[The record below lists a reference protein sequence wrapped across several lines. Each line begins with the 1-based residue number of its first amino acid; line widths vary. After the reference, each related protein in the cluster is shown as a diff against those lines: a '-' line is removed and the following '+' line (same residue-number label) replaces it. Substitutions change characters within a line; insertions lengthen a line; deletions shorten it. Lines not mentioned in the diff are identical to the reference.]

1 MSNLSTSW
9 GAKVISRMFRRSLL
23 LFCFAALAVVS
34 SLSQTVTV
42 SPTSIA
48 FGNEAIGSTSAAHR
62 VTLKNGQASPISITS
77 ISTNL
82 ADYAET
88 NTCPASLKAGATC
101 GISVTFT
108 PSVQGARNATLTVVD
123 SGLSSPQTVTLTGSG
138 LAPTLKSI
146 AVTPASPTIAPKST
160 QQFTATGTYSDG
172 STQNITTTVSWISA
186 TKTVATIGLH
196 TGLATAVAT
205 GSTSISANLGTV
217 HGSTTLTV
225 GITAT
230 LQSITVTPPTASI
243 AAGTT
248 QQFTATGHF
257 SDGSSQN
264 ITTTSTWTSSNTAA
278 ATVSNASGSQGL
290 ATAVAAG
297 SATITATSGSVSGSG
312 ALTVTP
318 AVLVSISIS
327 PQSPTITVGSTQQ
340 FTATGKFSDNSTQ
353 DITTSVTWNSDTP
366 SVATISNT
374 AGSQGLATAIAAGSA
389 TISASENSISSS
401 TELTVGSSVQQ
412 AWSLHGPP
420 GRKSHT
426 AVWDPVS
433 QQMIIFGGQQSSNS
447 TNLNDVWLGTT
458 STTQNDSYT
467 AESPS
472 GQPPAARFGHVA
484 TYDSVNNRMTVFGG
498 NTGSCANDVWVLAGA
513 NGQNG
518 TPAWQSLTTAGTK
531 PDARV
536 YAGGAYD
543 PNTNSLIVFGG
554 SNCAGQFF
562 NDVWVLSNANGIG
575 GTPTWSELTPSGT
588 PPQARESGS
597 AVYDPTHN
605 VLIVYAGDAGGA
617 PFSDVWTL
625 SNANGSGG
633 TPTWSPQSPTGTAP
647 AARTGQSALLD
658 SVNNRMIVFGGTTA
672 TTTFADTWI
681 LTTANGIGGTP
692 AWSMITV
699 TTTAPSVAYHSAVYD
714 AARNDMYVFA
724 GISTQ
729 DKLQA
734 NDHAFALSAA
744 NGIGTGQKWTLG
756 GPPVR
761 YSHVAFYDSA
771 NNALIVFGGQHAIS
785 SVNFND
791 YWKEST
797 VLGSANLQWN
807 LQTISGSRPSPRWG
821 MSGLYDSTNNR
832 LMIFGGA
839 TGFPAPCV
847 SDYYVVQNAN
857 AHGATPSFTL
867 ISPTGPGPSA
877 RTRHVAAYDS
887 ATNTMMVFGGYD
899 CSSTYFNDVW
909 TLSNANDIGGTP
921 AWTKLSP
928 TGTPPSARESA
939 SAIYDSSTNS
949 LIAYGGDA
957 GAAPFGDIWILSNA
971 NGSGG
976 TPAWTKLS
984 PSNNGPVARSGHS
997 ATYDGQNN
1005 IMTIYGGFDGTNVLS
1020 DTWVLS
1026 GANGQAGSAV
1036 WTQLPAGQPRR
1047 FQSSEYDPA
1056 SDQMVTFGGASA
1068 ISPQAPSADIFTLTD
1083 ANNVP

>member
-1 MSNLSTSW
+1 MP
-9 GAKVISRMFRRSLL
+9 KVMSRMLRRSLL
-23 LFCFAALAVVS
+23 FFCLASLAVIPAF
-34 SLSQTVTV
+34 SQSVTV
-42 SPTSIA
+42 NPTSIA
-48 FGNEAIGSTSAAHR
+48 FGNQAVGSTSAVHK
-62 VTLKNGQASPISITS
+62 VTLKNAQTSAITITS
-77 ISTNL
+77 ISTDL
-82 ADYAET
+82 ADYVET

-108 PSVQGARNATLTVVD
+108 PSVQGARNGTLTVVD
-123 SGLSSPQTVTLTGSG
+123 SGLSSPQAVTLTGAG
-138 LAPTLKSI
+138 IAPTLKSI
-146 AVTPASPTIAPKST
+146 AVTPASPTIAPATK

-196 TGLATAVAT
+196 TGLATAVTT
-205 GSTSISANLGTV
+205 GSTSITANLGTV

-225 GITAT
+225 GTTAV
-230 LQSITVTPPTASI
+230 LQSITVTPTISI

-257 SDGSSQN
+257 SDGSTQN
-264 ITTTSTWTSSNTAA
+264 ITTTSTWSSSNTTV
-278 ATVSNASGSQGL
+278 ATISNVSGSQGL

-297 SATITATSGSVSGSG
+297 TASITATSGSISGS
-312 ALTVTP
+312 ATLTVTP
-318 AVLVSISIS
+318 AVLISISIS
-327 PQSPTITVGSTQQ
+327 PQSPTITAGSTQQ

-353 DITTSVTWNSDTP
+353 NITTSVTWDSDTQ
-366 SVATISNT
+366 SVATISNA
-374 AGSQGLATAIAAGSA
+374 AGSQGLATAVAAGTA

-401 TELTVGSSVQQ
+401 TELTVSSSAQQ

-433 QQMIIFGGQQSSNS
+433 QQMIIFGGQQSSNN
-447 TNLNDVWLGTT
+447 TNLNDVWLATT

-467 AESPS
+467 AETPS
-472 GQPPAARFGHVA
+472 GQAPAARFGHVA
-484 TYDSVNNRMTVFGG
+484 TFDSVNNRMTVFGG
-498 NTGSCANDVWVLAGA
+498 NSGSCANDVWVLTGA

-531 PDARV
+531 PGARV
-536 YAGGAYD
+536 YAGGVYD
-543 PNTNSLIVFGG
+543 PNSNSLIVFGG
-554 SNCAGQFF
+554 SNCSGQFF

-575 GTPTWSELTPSGT
+575 GTASWTQLTPSGT

-605 VLIVYAGDAGGA
+605 VLVIYAGDAGGS

-625 SNANGSGG
+625 SNANGTAG
-633 TPTWSPQSPTGTAP
+633 TPVWSPQSPTGTPP
-647 AARTGQSALLD
+647 AARTGQSAVLD
-658 SVNNRMIVFGGTTA
+658 SVNNRMMVFGGTTA
-672 TTTFADTWI
+672 TTTFADTWV

-692 AWSMITV
+692 AWSMISV

-761 YSHVAFYDSA
+761 YSHVAFYDAA
-771 NNALIVFGGQHAIS
+771 NNSLIVFGGQHAIS

-791 YWKEST
+791 YWKEAT

-807 LQTISGSRPSPRWG
+807 LQIVTGPRPSPRWG
-821 MSGLYDSTNNR
+821 MSGLYDSVNNR

-857 AHGATPSFTL
+857 THGASPSFSAIT
-867 ISPTGPGPSA
+867 PTGTAPAA
-877 RTRHVAAYDS
+877 RTRHVATYDS
-887 ATNTMMVFGGYD
+887 PTNTMMVFGGYD
-899 CSSTYFNDVW
+899 CNSTYFNDFW
-909 TLSNANDIGGTP
+909 ILSHANNVGGTP

-928 TGTPPSARESA
+928 VGTPPSVRESS

-949 LIAYGGDA
+949 LIVYGGDA
-957 GAAPFGDIWILSNA
+957 GGAPLGDVWILSNA

-976 TPAWTKLS
+976 TPAWTKLT
-984 PSNNGPVARSGHS
+984 PSNNGPVARSGQS
-997 ATYDGQNN
+997 ATYDSQNN
-1005 IMTIYGGFDGTNVLS
+1005 IMTIYGGFDGANVLS
-1020 DTWVLS
+1020 DTWVLT

-1047 FQSSEYDPA
+1047 FHSSEYDPV
-1056 SDQMVTFGGASA
+1056 SNQMITFGGASGTA
-1068 ISPQAPSADIFTLTD
+1068 PQSPSADIFTLTN